1 MITALVLALRVAAV
15 ASVFVAVVVTV
26 AAGTIQGRGER

>member
-15 ASVFVAVVVTV
+15 ASIFVAVIVAV
-26 AAGTIQGRGER
+26 AAGAIQGRGER